1 MVIVLGACGLL
12 GFGMLQL
19 QQAKSHRILRIN
31 QASPELQAAVRKA
44 QSSLPNFIKELK
56 AANPDARFAIKGTFP
71 TDAGNEYLWVK
82 DPTVKGSVFTG
93 TLDQV
98 PIALKTSSKGDTVP
112 VNQADVV
119 DWLIRDSAGNR
130 GGFTERVLTK

>member
-1 MVIVLGACGLL
+1 MVIVLAGFGIL
-12 GFGMLQL
+12 GFGMLSL
-19 QQAKSHRILRIN
+19 QRAKSQRILRIN
-31 QASPELQAAVRKA
+31 QASPELQAAVHEA
-44 QSSLPNFIKELK
+44 QSSLPAFVKELK
-56 AANPDARFAIKGTFP
+56 AASPNARFAMKGTFP

-82 DPTVKGSVFTG
+82 DPVINGSVFTG
-93 TLDQV
+93 TLDQQ

-119 DWLIRDSAGNR
+119 DWLIKDSAGNR